1 MGGMEWHITPIAR
14 KSYHTETEFVKD
26 DAIACS
32 LVKTEDGEL
41 LRVDVLISE
50 ANKTEMPG
58 KVLCRWTQT
67 YKPKPDDGKEEAEAL
82 KLTADNL
89 FISFFEGEEEGT
101 LSLEN
106 SELKHF
112 LGLML
117 ERRRVLR
124 VKARTRKYTRY
135 VHRPTKREFLV
146 PAIELDPQFFLE
158 NEEKLSFLVDGAEG
172 DEGVS
177 DTEGGEAAGEK
188 AEAAE

>member
-1 MGGMEWHITPIAR
+1 MEWHITPIAR
-14 KSYHTETEFVKD
+14 KSFHTGVEFAKD
-26 DAIACS
+26 DAVACA

-41 LRVDVLISE
+41 VRVDVLIAE
-50 ANKTEMPG
+50 ANKMEMPG
-58 KVLCRWTQT
+58 KVLCRWTQRF
-67 YKPKPDDGKEEAEAL
+67 KPKPTDGKEEAEAL

-89 FISFFEGEEEGT
+89 FISFFEGEEEGA
-101 LSLEN
+101 LSQEN
-106 SELKHF
+106 AELKHF

-146 PAIELDPQFFLE
+146 PAVDLDPKFFLE

-172 DEGVS
+172 DAAVGGS
-177 DTEGGEAAGEK
+177 DEREAA
-188 AEAAE
+188 AENSEA